1 MSIKSRIP
9 KDFYKL
15 FNSKYIEYF
24 QRILIVLYEQSASSY
39 SLLGLTQGECQDT
52 IEMEIS
58 TFTMDWSQN
67 ELEEEGELFTRANMA
82 SVMLRKLEEWGWLR
96 KDYDESLNC
105 YVVSF
110 PDYSQMFTELFRRLH
125 SEESSMERESL
136 LTIYSHLFTYHSS
149 KEKDNEILK
158 SALQSSKALLQMLSN
173 MQEGIRGFFEE
184 MTKQK
189 TFLGIQ
195 EVLVNEMNNTD
206 SQKYAILTTTDSFY
220 RYKEEVKELID
231 QNLMGNESRKQELF
245 QKRKELNPDCFEWRR
260 NERGVQSSDE
270 AMEILFQ
277 INREF
282 DGIERRYNRL
292 IDQKRVFAKR
302 AAARIR
308 YILAE
313 GDVEEDHTKM
323 LIKLLN
329 TSDRKDEI
337 LEKLSECMGM
347 TERFAVI
354 KERSFARPRDAR
366 KQAFEPQELAKQS
379 KSEEQLGE
387 FVVKPLYT
395 KAQIRKFRKE
405 NEVDGVFQVTK
416 DTVRT
421 VEDLEKLLFVWQ
433 EATEIAE
440 ETEEIVIGEEFT
452 TAEGLQY
459 SEFAIR
465 RK

>member
-1 MSIKSRIP
+1 M
-9 KDFYKL
+9 
-15 FNSKYIEYF
+15 
-24 QRILIVLYEQSASSY
+24 
-39 SLLGLTQGECQDT
+39 
-52 IEMEIS
+52 
-58 TFTMDWSQN
+58 
-67 ELEEEGELFTRANMA
+67 
-82 SVMLRKLEEWGWLR
+82 
-96 KDYDESLNC
+96 
-105 YVVSF
+105 
-110 PDYSQMFTELFRRLH
+110 
-125 SEESSMERESL
+125 
-136 LTIYSHLFTYHSS
+136 
-149 KEKDNEILK
+149 K

-195 EVLVNEMNNTD
+195 EVLVQEMNNTD

-231 QNLMGNESRKQELF
+231 QNLMGNEARKQELL
-245 QKRKELNPDCFEWRR
+245 QRRKELEADSFAWRR
-260 NERGVQSSDE
+260 NERGVQSCDE

-313 GDVEEDHTKM
+313 GDVEEDHTKA
-323 LIKLLN
+323 LIRLLN
-329 TSDRKDEI
+329 MSDRKDEI
-337 LEKLSECMGM
+337 LKKLGERMGM
-347 TERFAVI
+347 TERFAVL
-354 KERSFARPRDAR
+354 KERSFAKPRDA
-366 KQAFEPQELAKQS
+366 KKKAFEPQELVKTGQ
-379 KSEEQLGE
+379 SEEQLDE

-395 KAQIRKFRKE
+395 KAQIREFRRQ
-405 NEVDGVFQVTK
+405 NEVDGAFQVTK
-416 DTVRT
+416 DTVHT

-433 EATEIAE
+433 EATEIAQ

-452 TAEGLQY
+452 TEEGLQY
-459 SEFAIR
+459 SGFTIR